1 MRFLPVGL
9 DTRNR
14 PCTVVG
20 GGAVGTRKAL
30 TLARAGALVTVVAP
44 EVTPELAGEIGAGR
58 IRWIRERFRPD
69 HVTDAF
75 LAVMATDDP
84 DLNAAGI
91 QLAAQRGVLACDASS
106 ARHSRLI
113 FGALLESDDVT
124 IATFTDGRDPTLAR
138 DTRDAIA
145 ELLGRSSD
153 GNGNGKKRLVRDT
166 VLILAAHGSRN
177 RLWGAPLETLTA
189 DIQAALGEENVRLA
203 YVQFGT
209 PPLESAVAEAANA
222 GARAVRVLP
231 LFMTGEGHVERDIRP
246 LIRRMRDAYPHLD
259 LELLAPVGES
269 AAFRKALLE
278 IARETIS

>member
-20 GGAVGTRKAL
+20 GGVVGTRKAL

-44 EVTPELAGEIGAGR
+44 EVTPELAGAIGAGR
-58 IRWIRERFRPD
+58 IRWVQERFRPE
-69 HVTDAF
+69 HLSDAF

-106 ARHSRLI
+106 ARHSRVI
-113 FGALLESDDVT
+113 FGALLENDDVT
-124 IATFTDGRDPTLAR
+124 IATFTDGRHPERAR
-138 DTRDAIA
+138 DARDEIA
-145 ELLGRSSD
+145 KLLGRPAR
-153 GNGNGKKRLVRDT
+153 GNGKRRLVTDT

-177 RLWGAPLETLTA
+177 RSWGAPLESLTA
-189 DIQAALGEENVRLA
+189 TIQAELGEENVRLA

-209 PPLESAVAEAANA
+209 PALDAAIAEAANGGA
-222 GARAVRVLP
+222 GAIRVLP
-231 LFMTGEGHVERDIRP
+231 LFMTGEGHVDRDIRP
-246 LIRRMRDAYPHLD
+246 LIQRLREAYPHLD
-259 LELLAPVGES
+259 LELLEPVGES
-269 AAFRKALLE
+269 APFRNALLE

>member
-30 TLARAGALVTVVAP
+30 TLARAGARVTVVAP
-44 EVTPELAGEIGAGR
+44 EVTPALEDEIAAGR
-58 IRWIRERFRPD
+58 VRWIRERFRPEQLS
-69 HVTDAF
+69 DAF

-113 FGALLESDDVT
+113 FGALLENDDVT
-124 IATFTDGRDPTLAR
+124 IATFTDGRDPNRAR
-138 DTRDAIA
+138 DTRDEIA
-145 ELLGRSSD
+145 KLLGRPA
-153 GNGNGKKRLVRDT
+153 GGNGKRRLLKET
-166 VLILAAHGSRN
+166 VVVLAAHGSRN
-177 RLWGAPLETLTA
+177 RSWGVPLEELTA
-189 DIQAALGEENVRLA
+189 SIQAELGEENVRLA

-209 PPLESAVAEAANA
+209 PPLETAVVEAAGA

-246 LIRRMRDAYPHLD
+246 LIERLRQAYPHLD
-259 LELLAPVGES
+259 LELLPPVGET
-269 AAFRKALLE
+269 APFRNALLD
-278 IARETIS
+278 IAKETIA